1 MKYFVRNF
9 EKVTGE
15 TRLLFT
21 RKWGPLSNIAGHSGI
36 FTTTVGYKYFGLV
49 IPLKGALSCLLR

>member
-1 MKYFVRNF
+1 MKYFVRTF

-21 RKWGPLSNIAGHSGI
+21 RKWGPLSSIPGHSGI
-36 FTTTVGYKYFGLV
+36 FTRTVGYTYFGLAV
-49 IPLKGALSCLLR
+49 PLKGALSCLLR